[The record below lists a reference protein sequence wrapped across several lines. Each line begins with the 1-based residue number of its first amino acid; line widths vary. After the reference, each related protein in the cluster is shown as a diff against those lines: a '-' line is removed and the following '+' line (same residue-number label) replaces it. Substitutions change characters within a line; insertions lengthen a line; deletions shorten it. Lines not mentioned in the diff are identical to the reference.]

1 MQMDAR
7 SSYRESAVRGAN
19 PVQLV
24 IFLYEQ
30 AIEDLRRAIVALR
43 KSDIEARTRAI
54 NHALVV
60 IGHLQGSLDLERG
73 GAVAQNLAT
82 FYSLMR
88 GSLVQAQLEQSAI
101 ILEEQI
107 GYLIFLHEAWLEVN
121 RSTLAP
127 DARPAASVRAAG
139 EEPADINILGK
150 TDAGWDA

>member
-1 MQMDAR
+1 MDAR

-24 IFLYEQ
+24 ISLYEQ

-73 GAVAQNLAT
+73 GAVAQNLT
-82 FYSLMR
+82 MFYNLMR

-107 GYLIFLHEAWLEVN
+107 GHLVCLHEAWQEVE
-121 RSTLAP
+121 RRTSAP
-127 DARPAASVRAAG
+127 DGSSMKLAQSTSKDSGSIPALG
-139 EEPADINILGK
+139 E
-150 TDAGWDA
+150 WDA

>member
-1 MQMDAR
+1 MDAR

-43 KSDIEARTRAI
+43 RSDIEARTRAI

-73 GAVAQNLAT
+73 GAVAQNLVT
-82 FYSLMR
+82 FYNLMR

-101 ILEEQI
+101 ILEQQI
-107 GYLIFLHEAWLEVN
+107 GYLVFLHEAWLEVE
-121 RSTLAP
+121 RRTSAL
-127 DARPAASVRAAG
+127 DARTPELVQSPDEDSVHIR
-139 EEPADINILGK
+139 IVGK
-150 TDAGWDA
+150 WDA